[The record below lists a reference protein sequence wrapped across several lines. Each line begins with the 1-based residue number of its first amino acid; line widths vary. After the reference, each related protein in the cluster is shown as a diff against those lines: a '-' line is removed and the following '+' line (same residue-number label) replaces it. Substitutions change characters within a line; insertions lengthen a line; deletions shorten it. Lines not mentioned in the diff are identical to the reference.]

1 MLGSIFSIIFTGFA
15 IGSLARWAV
24 PGPDPMPFWLTMSVG
39 LGGALVGGGITA
51 SIAGTSSR
59 SDIFAVLLVSIAASS
74 VLVIAY
80 RRFVQHRPITG
91 PEARKLPT
99 KGIGVERFRE
109 RLQRL
114 GVDPDSLGGP
124 DGPRP
129 SQPSQPDRTTET
141 LRKLEELHKE
151 GLLTDEEF
159 QAKRTQLLEK

>member
-1 MLGSIFSIIFTGFA
+1 MFGSIFSIIFTGLA
-15 IGSLARWAV
+15 IGGLARWAV
-24 PGPDPMPFWLTMSVG
+24 PGPDPMPLWLTLGVG
-39 LGGALVGGGITA
+39 LAGALVGGGITA

-59 SDIFAVLLVSIAASS
+59 GDIFAILLVSIGASS
-74 VLVIAY
+74 LLVIAY

-99 KGIGVERFRE
+99 KGIGVGRLRE

-114 GVDPDSLGGP
+114 GVDPDSVGSP

-129 SQPSQPDRTTET
+129 QVKQPDRTTET
-141 LRKLEELHKE
+141 LRKLEELHSE

-159 QAKRTQLLEK
+159 QAKRTQLLER